1 MGAPCWNEPPLA
13 WWSKGK
19 PPDAA
24 MAPRLPSLM
33 MGAPP
38 IMGTPLP
45 LMLVAP
51 PIMAALFLFMLD
63 IPLMLEAPPMLDGPL
78 VVPPRDGG
86 GPLLL

>member
-1 MGAPCWNEPPLA
+1 MGAPCWNDPPLA

-24 MAPRLPSLM
+24 IAPRLPSLM

-38 IMGTPLP
+38 IMGAPLP

-51 PIMAALFLFMLD
+51 NMAVPFL
-63 IPLMLEAPPMLDGPL
+63 PMLEAPPMLDGPL

>member
-1 MGAPCWNEPPLA
+1 
-13 WWSKGK
+13 
-19 PPDAA
+19 
-24 MAPRLPSLM
+24 M

-51 PIMAALFLFMLD
+51 PIMAALFPFMLD
-63 IPLMLEAPPMLDGPL
+63 IPLMLEAPPMLDGLL
-78 VVPPRDGG
+78 VVPTRDGG